1 MEPTHYTDNGDV
13 DLEQEEVILPSGHR
27 LTDDLGDQIIE
38 DVHAKVRRG
47 RPSLT
52 APGARSPQLRFTV
65 PVELKE
71 RLARAARAEHKRPSD
86 ILREALEARLKAH

>member
-1 MEPTHYTDNGDV
+1 MERLHYTDQGDV
-13 DLEQEEVILPSGHR
+13 DLEEAEIILPSGHR
-27 LTDDLGDQIIE
+27 LTDDLADQIIE
-38 DVHAKVRRG
+38 DAHAKVRRG

-71 RLARAARAEHKRPSD
+71 RLTRVAKAEHKRPSD